1 MKSRMK
7 NPAMNLAEAMKAI
20 QELNAVIRG
29 AGVPERTLALVHL
42 RASQINGCSLCVDWG
57 AKQAQKD
64 GESADRLIAVS
75 AWRESA
81 HFSEAERAALALAEA
96 ATRLS
101 DRSDAVPDEVWN
113 EATCHFDEK
122 ALGGLVMAIAL
133 TNFFNRLNVTTR
145 QTAAAWGS

>member
-1 MKSRMK
+1 MK
-7 NPAMNLAEAMKAI
+7 NPAMSLAEAMKSI
-20 QELNAVIRG
+20 QELNAAIRG

-81 HFSEAERAALALAEA
+81 HFNEAERAALALAEA

-113 EATCHFDEK
+113 EAARHFDEK
-122 ALGGLVMAIAL
+122 ALGGLVTAIAL

>member
-1 MKSRMK
+1 MK
-7 NPAMNLAEAMKAI
+7 NPAMHLAEAMKPI
-20 QELNAVIRG
+20 QELNAVIRA

-57 AKQAQKD
+57 AKQAQKE
-64 GESADRLIAVS
+64 GETAERLIAVS

-81 HFSEAERAALALAEA
+81 HFTPAERAALALAES

-101 DRSDAVPDEVWN
+101 DRCDAVPDAVWN
-113 EATCHFDEK
+113 EAARHFDEK
-122 ALGGLVMAIAL
+122 ALGALVMAIGL

-145 QTAAAWGS
+145 QTAAAWSA